1 MRGNIRIVFFL
12 CIGLLICVLIGQGG
26 WLYKTRKMEINRFR
40 QEAGDRLVDSFK
52 EFLDKEWVTRK
63 VPFSYGLKED
73 KKTFVY
79 GDSCR
84 VREITLSF
92 VDQFEKLG
100 RAVFYDYLYEQHNF
114 DVFQLDSLYRKNLE
128 KTGMNG
134 LSGILLRDS
143 AGRVL
148 EVTGVCE
155 GEIRTVSVEAGYR
168 CRHRIEAVFQ
178 LPLIFRS
185 MVLHLVWEGVFL
197 FAFIGCLIWL
207 WKTIRLTWQSAN
219 VQTMGIAH
227 LEHELKKP
235 LAAITS
241 ALEGIVNRKNRELT
255 AIQEEKL
262 KMVEVRIRKMAEITD
277 TMLVT
282 LKNSRLEV
290 ERASVD
296 IVQEIGM
303 VAEMFRILYPY
314 ARLEFQVETGEEKP
328 LLDQVYFN
336 YLVINLVDNAIKYG
350 GDEPWVKVV
359 FYRENWDWVLTV
371 TDRGI
376 GMPERVLKRI
386 FRQFYRVKDKKVK
399 NKTGFGLGLAFVKK
413 VVNAYGGEIRVES
426 APGKGSRFEVRIKA
440 E

>member
-1 MRGNIRIVFFL
+1 MKT
-12 CIGLLICVLIGQGG
+12 IGQLSVVLLICVLLGQGM
-26 WLYKTRKMEINRFR
+26 WLYH
-40 QEAGDRLVDSFK
+40 
-52 EFLDKEWVTRK
+52 
-63 VPFSYGLKED
+63 
-73 KKTFVY
+73 
-79 GDSCR
+79 
-84 VREITLSF
+84 VREIKLREFCESANYVLLNTAYRYLYDEGLNFAKNNELTYGLAKDDHFYWHYDNKEGYIPIKSPDM
-92 VDQFEKLG
+92 VDKLG
-100 RAVFYDYLYEQHNF
+100 KLITYDCLCEHGLFDVLRLNKLYIDYLKEKGITENPILKVLNIEGEELQSTGNLKKNCNSIMTLPIELGYENKH
-114 DVFQLDSLYRKNLE
+114 QLLATFELPFIFRA
-128 KTGMNG
+128 
-134 LSGILLRDS
+134 LSGILW
-143 AGRVL
+143 
-148 EVTGVCE
+148 
-155 GEIRTVSVEAGYR
+155 VE
-168 CRHRIEAVFQ
+168 
-178 LPLIFRS
+178 LIF
-185 MVLHLVWEGVFL
+185 MIGFIFCLVWQW
-197 FAFIGCLIWL
+197 CS
-207 WKTIRLTWQSAN
+207 IRMTMRSARI
-219 VQTMGIAH
+219 QTMGMTH

-235 LAAITS
+235 LAAVTS

-290 ERASVD
+290 ERVSVD

-399 NKTGFGLGLAFVKK
+399 NKTGFGLGLAFAKK

>member
-1 MRGNIRIVFFL
+1 
-12 CIGLLICVLIGQGG
+12 
-26 WLYKTRKMEINRFR
+26 
-40 QEAGDRLVDSFK
+40 
-52 EFLDKEWVTRK
+52 
-63 VPFSYGLKED
+63 
-73 KKTFVY
+73 
-79 GDSCR
+79 
-84 VREITLSF
+84 
-92 VDQFEKLG
+92 
-100 RAVFYDYLYEQHNF
+100 
-114 DVFQLDSLYRKNLE
+114 
-128 KTGMNG
+128 MNG

-185 MVLHLVWEGVFL
+185 MIWHLVGEGMFF
-197 FAFIGCLIWL
+197 FAFIGCLVWL
-207 WKTIRLTWQSAN
+207 WKAIRLTWQSAN

-235 LAAITS
+235 LAAVTS

>member
-1 MRGNIRIVFFL
+1 MKNSMKTMGQLSVV
-12 CIGLLICVLIGQGG
+12 LLICVLLGQGM
-26 WLYKTRKMEINRFR
+26 WLNHVRKIKMEEFRKSANYVLLNTTYRYLYDEGINITKSNRLTYSLTKDNRFYWR
-40 QEAGDRLVDSFK
+40 YDNKNDTIPIPSPDMVDKLGKLITYDCLNEHGLFNIFELNK
-52 EFLDKEWVTRK
+52 LYITC
-63 VPFSYGLKED
+63 LKEKNIVQNPILRVLND
-73 KKTFVY
+73 EGEELQSTGNLKKNCNSIMTLPIELGYENKHQLLATF
-79 GDSCR
+79 
-84 VREITLSF
+84 ELPF
-92 VDQFEKLG
+92 VF
-100 RAVFYDYLYEQHNF
+100 RA
-114 DVFQLDSLYRKNLE
+114 
-128 KTGMNG
+128 
-134 LSGILLRDS
+134 LSGILW
-143 AGRVL
+143 
-148 EVTGVCE
+148 
-155 GEIRTVSVEAGYR
+155 VE
-168 CRHRIEAVFQ
+168 
-178 LPLIFRS
+178 LIF
-185 MVLHLVWEGVFL
+185 MIGFIFCLVWQW
-197 FAFIGCLIWL
+197 CS
-207 WKTIRLTWQSAN
+207 IRMTMRSARI
-219 VQTMGIAH
+219 QTMGMTH

-235 LAAITS
+235 LAAVTS

-371 TDRGI
+371 TDRK
-376 GMPERVLKRI
+376 EC
-386 FRQFYRVKDKKVK
+386 
-399 NKTGFGLGLAFVKK
+399 
-413 VVNAYGGEIRVES
+413 
-426 APGKGSRFEVRIKA
+426 
-440 E
+440 